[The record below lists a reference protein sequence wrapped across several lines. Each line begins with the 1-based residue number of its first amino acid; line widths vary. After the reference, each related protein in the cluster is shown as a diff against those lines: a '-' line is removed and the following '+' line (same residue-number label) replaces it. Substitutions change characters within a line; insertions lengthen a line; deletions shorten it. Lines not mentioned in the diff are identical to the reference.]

1 MSPAHYLMESYLP
14 RTQLLERAETI
25 ARVRRAA
32 RAVSARGTPV
42 RHVRSLFIPTDESC
56 FHVFESGSPEAV
68 RELALHADLE
78 YERIVEVLQ

>member
-14 RTQLLERAETI
+14 RTQIPERAETI

-42 RHVRSLFIPTDESC
+42 RHIRSLFIPADESW
-56 FHVFESGSPEAV
+56 FHIFESGSPQTV
-68 RELALHADLE
+68 RELALQADLE